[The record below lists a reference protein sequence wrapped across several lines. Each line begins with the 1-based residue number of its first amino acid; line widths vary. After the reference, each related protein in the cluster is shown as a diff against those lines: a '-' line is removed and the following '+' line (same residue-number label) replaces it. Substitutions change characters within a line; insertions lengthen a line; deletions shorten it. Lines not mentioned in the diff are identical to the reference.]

1 MRFLANISLMVTA
14 FLVALQWA
22 LEGLLAQTKPL
33 LLLYYVYHVVFDEL
47 LKETGH
53 NALIIVSKY
62 PEITHCNLLRGPLI
76 EVKYNKISQ
85 LGILNG
91 DRIRLIEVTA

>member
-1 MRFLANISLMVTA
+1 MATVSRFLANISLKVTA
-14 FLVALQWA
+14 FLAALQWA

-33 LLLYYVYHVVFDEL
+33 LILYYVYYVVFDEL

-53 NALIIVSKY
+53 GAHIIMPMKY
-62 PEITHCNLLRGPLI
+62 H
-76 EVKYNKISQ
+76 KISQ

-91 DRIRLIEVTA
+91 DCVRLIEVTA